1 MDDDDKQLTPQQRY
15 YRALRGRRQSDPWT
29 PVSVLA
35 AQSYRGGIADD
46 THRFDG
52 GEQ

>member
-1 MDDDDKQLTPQQRY
+1 MSDDEKQLTAQQKY
-15 YRALRGRRQSDPWT
+15 YRVLRGRRQPSPWT

-46 THRFDG
+46 THRFDR
-52 GEQ
+52 EE